1 MMAKRGTTAAIRP
14 GKRQKVSA
22 STNTLAATIT
32 DASAMEVGD
41 GVPPARHHDR
51 VYHSP
56 LMLSHESTAQDL
68 LQWYDSTSTTR
79 NMPWRKPFP
88 TTSDLPKDPEAKRDL
103 LSRRAY
109 EVWVSEIMLQQTRVS
124 TVIPYFNNWIEK
136 WPTIQALA
144 DANQDDVL
152 AAWKGL
158 GYYSRATRLW
168 KGAKM
173 IIEELGGQVPDTVD
187 GLLKVSGIGP
197 YTAGAVASIAF
208 GRAVP
213 LVDGNV
219 ARVLS
224 RQTGLY
230 ADMKKKEVDN
240 MIWDIARNLVKGAS
254 ESSEH
259 TNDQDQDI
267 SDIPGRWNQGLM
279 ELGSTICT
287 PRPRCGDC
295 PIQETCRVYTEAKAL
310 LKPSSVKQPP
320 PDIEDACAVCDPLPS
335 DLVSAAAL
343 GLVEAPNEPDKENAT
358 KSRPTQKGPKQRSLA
373 DFAFS
378 APKKAASVP
387 SPTDHSNDKITAY
400 CSLFPKRAVKKAVPE
415 EDAAV
420 CIFRVKTS
428 GGLHYLLQQRP
439 DKGLLA
445 SMWEFPSF
453 TIPADSDLGEEEVL
467 DGATGLV
474 KGLDRDE
481 LAFKGKLGSV
491 THVFS
496 HLKLNMHVYSI
507 VIELEE
513 IPKTKPRQK
522 WVDLEGVENA
532 TVGTGTKRCW
542 EVYKAKTKGL

>member
-1 MMAKRGTTAAIRP
+1 MAKRSTTAAVRP
-14 GKRQKVSA
+14 GKRQKVSS
-22 STNTLAATIT
+22 STSTLTATIR
-32 DASAMEVGD
+32 DASAIEVGD
-41 GVPPARHHDR
+41 AIPPARHHDQ

-56 LMLSHESTAQDL
+56 MMLSHESAAQDL
-68 LQWYDSTSTTR
+68 LRWYDSTSTTR

-88 TTSDLPKDPEAKRDL
+88 TPSDLPKDLEVKRDL

-124 TVIPYFNNWIEK
+124 TVIPYFSNWIKK

-173 IIEELGGQVPDTVD
+173 IMEELDGQVPDTVD

-240 MIWDIARNLVKGAS
+240 MVWDIARDLVKGATKLS
-254 ESSEH
+254 KYAD
-259 TNDQDQDI
+259 DQDQDM
-267 SDIPGRWNQGLM
+267 SDIPGRWNQALM

-287 PRPRCGDC
+287 PRPRCRDC
-295 PIQETCRVYTEAKAL
+295 PIQATCRVYAEAKAL
-310 LKPSSVKQPP
+310 PKPSSVKRAPS
-320 PDIEDACAVCDPLPS
+320 DIEDACSVCEPVPS

-343 GLVEAPNEPDKENAT
+343 GHVDAPKEPDKENGT
-358 KSRPTQKGPKQRSLA
+358 KSKPAQKGPKQRSLA

-378 APKKAASVP
+378 APKKVTPAP
-387 SPTDHSNDKITAY
+387 SPPDHSNDKITAY

-420 CIFRVKTS
+420 CIFRVKTP
-428 GGLHYLLQQRP
+428 GGSHYLLQQRP

-445 SMWEFPSF
+445 SMWEFASF
-453 TIPADSDLGEEEVL
+453 TIPADSDLDEDGVL
-467 DGATGLV
+467 ESAADLV

-481 LAFKGKLGSV
+481 MMFKGKLGCV

-513 IPKTKPRQK
+513 LPKTKTRQK
-522 WVDLEGVENA
+522 WTNLEGVENA